1 MVKKNIYFLRPLGEE
16 FITGTPGNSYKFSY
30 TNEIIG
36 EIFKLQTRKDKI
48 YLYSDYLKHTT
59 DDVMPFDDFDSY
71 LYDIHDDDILRKV
84 LKGDGEYAGEL
95 SSSYM
100 IGTNYINIA
109 IDENSI
115 GGMRLLNILKRNT
128 VFATFVM
135 NWENRKVVNLNKMC
149 LCLGCINGRI
159 LFL

>member
-1 MVKKNIYFLRPLGEE
+1 MIKKNIYFLHPLGEK
-16 FITGTPGNSYKFSY
+16 FIIGTSKNSYEFLY
-30 TNEIIG
+30 TNDIIG
-36 EIFKLQTRKDKI
+36 KIFKLQDRKDKI
-48 YLYSDYLKHTT
+48 YLYSNYLRYLA
-59 DDVMPFDDFDSY
+59 DDTMLYDDLDSY
-71 LYDIHDDDILRKV
+71 LYDVYNDDILHRV
-84 LKGDGEYAGEL
+84 LKGDGEYIGE
-95 SSSYM
+95 SCSYI

-135 NWENRKVVNLNKMC
+135 NWENRKVVNLNKIC
-149 LCLGCINGRI
+149 LCLGSINGHI

>member
-1 MVKKNIYFLRPLGEE
+1 MVKKNIYFLHPLGEE

-95 SSSYM
+95 SYM
-100 IGTNYINIA
+100 IGTNYITMTIN
-109 IDENSI
+109 DDYP
-115 GGMRLLNILKRNT
+115 GGKRLLNILKRNT
-128 VFATFVM
+128 VFASFIM
-135 NWENRKVVNLNKMC
+135 KWKNKKV
-149 LCLGCINGRI
+149 
-159 LFL
+159 